1 MHLTTTAGRAA
12 TFIFLSLATFTLILV
27 LPSGGELAAASPAAG
42 LREAM
47 QTGST
52 PAPRIAVIDTERIV
66 TSSKIG
72 VALRTALEQLGKQV
86 EAELSTKQTEVKD
99 LQARLAEAQR
109 AGNAAETRTV
119 QDALQ
124 VKETELRRRQDDATR
139 EYNKKRDDE
148 LAKID
153 ARVMPVVNLV
163 AKEGG
168 YNLIFRKFE
177 SGLIYA
183 DDAMDITNVVI
194 ARLDAA
200 TP

>member
-1 MHLTTTAGRAA
+1 MNKTTCRRAA
-12 TFIFLSLATFTLILV
+12 TFALLSLATITLILV
-27 LPSGGELAAASPAAG
+27 LPSGGELAAASPAAISS
-42 LREAM
+42 M

-72 VALRTALEQLGKQV
+72 VALRVALEQFGKQL
-86 EAELSTKQTEVKD
+86 EADFLARQTEIKD

-109 AGNAAETRTV
+109 AGNAADAKTL
-119 QDALQ
+119 QDTLE
-124 VKETELRRRQDDATR
+124 VKNTELRRRQDDATR

-153 ARVMPVVNLV
+153 VWVMPVINLV

-168 YNLIFRKFE
+168 YNLVFRKFE

-183 DDAMDITNVVI
+183 DDAMDITTVVI